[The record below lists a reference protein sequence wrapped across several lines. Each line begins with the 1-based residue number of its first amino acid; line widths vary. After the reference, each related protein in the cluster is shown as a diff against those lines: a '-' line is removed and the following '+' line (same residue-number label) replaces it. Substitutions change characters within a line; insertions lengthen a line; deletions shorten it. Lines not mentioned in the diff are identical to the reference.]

1 MKKIVRL
8 TESELMNLIGKIVK
22 EQEEMEDDENAF
34 DEHMITLDH
43 IANHFNSNTTEE
55 ELDFMIDEIEY
66 EVGSAMKE
74 NLLSDEE
81 LDELVNYAE
90 FLIDELVSEFR
101 LRQDLNSGLQ
111 EGTKAKKP
119 KAIKSRRSGIKT
131 QKTIDQNNKVLRK
144 LMVEDDQA
152 MGMMQQDTEEFKQE
166 LQDVGEML
174 TDEEIQELQ
183 PGCSLASQVP
193 EHSDELKKFED
204 EVSRMS
210 IPQIK
215 SKIKELKAMQKSNK
229 VQEQNY
235 AGDVMGA
242 QVGKGLIGLFILVCI
257 IGLFRKIF
265 RGGTRTRPE
274 CRQRNR
280 LVRRFGPA
288 GLTM

>member
-74 NLLSDEE
+74 ELLSDEE

-90 FLIDELVSEFR
+90 FLIDELVFEFK
-101 LRQDLNSGLQ
+101 LNQDSNSDLQ

-119 KAIKSRRSGIKT
+119 KAVRSRRSGIKT
-131 QKTIDQNNKVLRK
+131 QKTIDQNNQVLRK

-280 LVRRFGPA
+280 LVRRY
-288 GLTM
+288 GLRGATM

>member
-8 TESELMNLIGKIVK
+8 TESELMNLIGRIVK

-74 NLLSDEE
+74 ELLSDEE

-90 FLIDELVSEFR
+90 FLIDELVFEFK
-101 LRQDLNSGLQ
+101 LNQDSNSDLQ

-280 LVRRFGPA
+280 LVRRY
-288 GLTM
+288 GLRGATM

>member
-8 TESELMNLIGKIVK
+8 TESELMNLIGRIVK

-74 NLLSDEE
+74 ELLSDEE

-119 KAIKSRRSGIKT
+119 KAVRSRRSGIKT

-280 LVRRFGPA
+280 LVRRY
-288 GLTM
+288 GLRGATM